1 MTRGGRS
8 RRRRAAAWIFAVV
21 LATLTTLTDAGV
33 NMLVPADWG
42 VWPSSQLNQNN
53 LTVDVYGLAFFST
66 NVSACRVGD
75 FVVPLTYVS
84 SEQVKCTI
92 SPSLRL
98 NKGFAYIEVSMNGL
112 DFTSDRNTFTLHEPV
127 KLEQVFP
134 YGWDKAGGG
143 ILRVSGSN
151 FAKGSSQCTFG
162 AGGTGTVPAVSTL
175 SPSEVVSSA
184 FMKCETPIFSS
195 KGMTDVS
202 IRSWGTSGSLSGS
215 RAFQVWSEPCSI
227 EVSNS
232 WDVNSTLAERGGL
245 SVLLQGKGNEELVE
259 PLNMFGYSCHFG
271 TVTVSAVMDTLMI
284 NGTVTCI
291 SPASPRPSTYVDL
304 WTGPNIDT
312 FQPCTSFPQFFFPAD
327 SEEYYD
333 EVIGDETTIIYTGTN
348 ISAVPTYVDIA
359 GGSVISL
366 TGTSLSNSSICR
378 VGTDVTAPVRFVSS
392 ALIQCEISAHSEGEA
407 NIYASPTSSVEVTSI
422 YFVAL
427 AEVSSLQPAT
437 GILEGGT
444 SVRVRGSNFKDT
456 DDLKCQFGT
465 ISVLASYFSTTQVDC
480 VSPAHSIGTVLVGV
494 GRRDGTSLSFIH
506 SSSHSFIYDSGDIL
520 GAVMPSVVRNV
531 GDTTLSLVWSLV
543 YTVGTGCRVSGVLLD
558 PCTVSGSTTAGFV
571 EVYSY
576 SFASDESVTEPAEF
590 AYYTSPVVSGS
601 IPVVVQTLI
610 PTVVHVLGTDF
621 IDEANVYCAFG
632 ENAVDATFVSSAL
645 VKCTSHLPATGNI
658 DAKVG
663 FGSAS
668 DDGVWSRTVVSLS
681 SVSILT
687 MSSISPSRGV
697 FGGGTSISV
706 TGTGFDGVGVV
717 YCRIGTV
724 SYVKAKT
731 IHDKQ
736 VQCTSPSSPSYFDG
750 TVDIQVAI
758 LGNVYTETSKSFI
771 YSTGVEVVTIVPPLS
786 PLFGNNDV
794 SIFGLAGDVGGSYDC
809 VVSGSSAT
817 GTVNRFGEVECVA
830 PAGAEGFAPVGIGSI
845 IDDVIDQQTLAYV
858 RLPVIRSIYRFNG
871 PTSGGT
877 LIHIAGEHLRES
889 SYLSLDSG
897 GGVGHFYSSA
907 LIVSELSP
915 STANVYIA
923 RVKANGNLT
932 SNALTFT
939 SRAAIGLTSISP
951 SGIATSGGSVVSVTG
966 SNIPNDNSLSCSFG
980 TIMISALWSS
990 STTATCVSPVHLL
1003 GTTTPFR
1010 MHADGLASGSTTV
1023 AYVSTSTISKLL
1035 PPSLSSTE
1043 LPGAVAVYGSWLASA
1058 SCDGK
1063 VLPLSTSWAAEY
1075 SCTID
1080 PVSVGFTT
1088 VSTITRGQ
1096 TLSVSYLIKK
1106 TPLLLNVNPSGAT
1119 TLPDEIITLST
1130 QHFIGDD
1137 DQFHCLFDA
1146 EKSVVPHIISSGL
1159 VRCESIAT
1167 TKVSTQLTIEGG
1179 DGAYPL
1185 SRQGVPSA
1193 STVSPQ
1199 TSGGIGGTLITIT
1212 GTNIPIID
1220 NSAVCSFGSIGP
1232 ISSQYVTSTKV
1243 TCVSPAGVTST
1254 NATICVSVFSVLSPS
1269 KSCDFTHNTTYS
1281 DVLGAVMPSVVRNV
1295 GDTTLSLVWS
1305 LVYTV
1310 GTGCRVSGVL
1320 LDPCT
1325 VSGSTTAGFVEVY
1338 SYSFASDES
1347 VTEPA
1352 EFAYYTSPV
1361 VSGSIPVVVQTLIP
1375 TVVHVLGTDFIDE
1388 ANVYCAFGENAVDA
1402 TFVSS
1407 ALVKCTSHLPA
1418 TGNID
1423 AKVGF
1428 GSASDDGVWSRTV
1441 VSLSS
1446 VSILT
1451 MSSISPSRGVFGG
1464 GTSISVTGTGFDGVG
1479 VVYCRIGT
1487 VSYVKAKTIHDKQV
1501 QCTSPSSPSY
1511 FDGTVDIQVAILGN
1525 VYTETS
1531 KSFIY
1536 STGVEVVTIVPPLSP
1551 LFGNND
1557 VSIFGLAG
1565 DVGGSYDCVV
1575 SGSSATGTVNRFGE
1589 VECVAPAGAEGF
1601 APVGIGS
1608 IIDDVIDQQTLAYV
1622 RLPVIRSIYRFN
1634 GPTSGGTLIHIAGE
1648 HLRESSYL
1656 SLDSGGGVG
1665 HFYSSA
1671 LIVSELSPS
1680 TANVYIARV
1689 KANGN
1694 LTSNALTFT
1703 SRAAIGLTSISP
1715 SGIATSGGS
1724 VVSVTG
1730 SNIPNDNSLSCSFG
1744 TIMISALWSSS
1755 TTATCVS
1762 PVHLLGTTTPFRM
1775 HADGLASGSTTV
1787 AYVSTSTISKLLP
1800 PSLSSTELPGAVAVY
1815 GSWLASASCD
1825 GKVLPLSTSWAA
1837 EYSCT
1842 IDPVSVGFTTVST
1855 ITRGQTLSVSYL
1867 IKKTPLLLNVNPSGA
1882 TTLPDEIITLSTQHF
1897 IGDDDQF
1904 HCLFDAEKSVVPH
1917 IISSGLVRC
1926 ESIATTKVST
1936 QLTIEGGDGAYP
1948 LSRQGVPSASTVS
1961 PQTSGGI
1968 GGTLITIT
1976 GTNIPIIDNSA
1987 VCSFGSIGPISSQ
2000 YVTSTKVTC
2009 VSPAGVTSTN
2019 ATICVSVFSVLS
2031 PSKSCTSTLI
2041 SYVGSTEPPIVLGSG
2056 IASKRGGY
2064 LSLWRDALS
2073 YSLVPTLSTIQV
2085 GRENATLSPTISG
2098 VYIVSQQPGG
2108 FKPVSATADVG
2119 GISFS
2124 QVMVQP
2130 VATIIGAS
2138 PKFTHVGGGGQVWI
2152 SGKHLKTDVL
2162 RVSLDEA
2169 DIAHTVVSS
2178 GLLVVEVPQHDVG
2191 GATIKA
2197 GLGNQK
2203 DSSGVGI
2210 GPFTSTG
2217 IDYVAEISMDRVNPQ
2232 TGPEAGTTS
2241 VSFTGTGFT
2250 DTSMLGCRFGTVGP
2264 ITATYVHAQQLRCT
2278 TPNHAPTDVPVTISI
2293 NGRDY
2298 AFASLVYSYT
2308 AALSHI
2314 SAVIPAQGPINVVTE
2329 YTIYGGG
2336 LSTLAGDYCSS
2347 LNVTSRK
2354 VSSTSGS
2361 ITCSWPSTSTAGFV
2375 QVGVYAIESTYARYD
2390 SSQTQF
2396 EYFVRSTLTSVEPLT
2411 GPTDGGTVLFLSG
2424 TNFRS
2429 DDASEVTF
2437 DGTAV
2442 TARVVSS
2449 ALTVVESPTFSIK
2462 GAKTIYAS
2470 PHNHAPSTSFTALDQ
2485 LLLSTV
2491 SPAFSPVQGGAS
2503 LEVSGDKF
2511 SAPSTL
2517 WCRAGTIGPFYAR
2530 AYDSR
2535 LLRCISPAHKKEN
2548 VHLQV
2553 SMNKRDWRY
2562 ELTLSLANPAL
2573 PPGTSYNSILNID
2586 YAYPAKIRDVLPR
2599 GGHLSD
2605 QTAVVEAFYDAP
2617 YPPQNVATRGCLTGA
2632 TSLTSE
2638 ASDTSGVY
2646 SMLCTLQRDSF
2657 LEGMYPL
2664 IASGPD
2670 AANTSFSATF
2680 HYVPAPTVD
2689 AWEPEVIHTGGG
2701 TLVSVILSDAVSDG
2715 LVCMFSPWNQNSFS
2729 GSTAVDAHFLSSSL
2743 IMCESPYAAPL
2754 TEIGLTAGLSGS
2766 TSEDGQAELSS
2777 INRPGISTIEPT
2789 SLFLAGGT
2797 TIKILGTDLGQQVY
2811 DLHASFGS
2819 ISPLALRWV
2828 TGAEVEA
2835 ISPATYEG
2843 EKTVFLS
2850 HSLSARSLPYTTAL
2864 EFFSPFQPSPLIP
2877 SVVPA
2882 KDNAFVRLH
2891 ARIGSLHS
2899 SVPTCISSSPT
2910 FTLCKEAVNIGG
2922 ILTRTTVPRFE
2933 ILTIPGTNLT
2943 ANVPQI
2949 AYIDTASSL
2958 SVQPSIAVTGG
2969 GTVGLVTGK
2978 NFVEGVTAV
2987 RLGNVVL
2994 PIPQGSNSF
3003 MSSAVMRFEAPE
3015 GTDAKSARLYTSTAY
3030 TDSESWG
3037 TPGGEMTFYGLPMLT
3052 NTTGV
3057 PLEVLEGGGTVV
3069 LFTGAGFQTNTDLFC
3084 KFGEIHI
3091 RATYERSTAV
3101 SCTAP
3106 ALEPRSYPLRVSNN
3120 MLDYSRYA
3128 NVAGDST
3135 DVDLVTES
3143 KPDFVDSIEYVAED
3157 FGPTSGG
3164 TITDVKFNSSPPS
3177 ALACKFFSRLGNGIV
3192 DGSTL
3197 AACVTPASDANFVPV
3212 QLALSAIAGTEY
3224 KPIGVQFEF
3233 KAAPE
3238 IDMLFPES
3246 ATSGGGTMINV
3257 HGNNLVQSVQVTSQ
3271 GSTLMPG
3278 TTVTGLSCRFGG
3290 LYTVAALS
3298 ISSTIMRCETPPF
3311 GVQLEEVLLGLD
3323 LSLNAREWTES
3334 QIDFEPIKKIDVNS
3348 LSPSAGSRGGGSQ
3361 IIISSGYYS
3370 TDTSVWCKFGT
3381 TGPIHAVFNGDG
3393 SVGCISPAKGQG
3405 DVPIAISH
3413 GNVIDFDFNESK
3425 IFRM

>member
-271 TVTVSAVMDTLMI
+271 TVTVSAVMDTLLI

-494 GRRDGTSLSFIH
+494 GRRDGTSLSFVH

-543 YTVGTGCRVSGVLLD
+543 YTVGTGCRVGGVLLD

-697 FGGGTSISV
+697 LGGGTSISV

-758 LGNVYTETSKSFI
+758 LGNVYTETSKSFT

-1043 LPGAVAVYGSWLASA
+1043 LPGAVA
-1058 SCDGK
+1058 
-1063 VLPLSTSWAAEY
+1063 
-1075 SCTID
+1075 I
-1080 PVSVGFTT
+1080 
-1088 VSTITRGQ
+1088 
-1096 TLSVSYLIKK
+1096 
-1106 TPLLLNVNPSGAT
+1106 
-1119 TLPDEIITLST
+1119 
-1130 QHFIGDD
+1130 
-1137 DQFHCLFDA
+1137 
-1146 EKSVVPHIISSGL
+1146 
-1159 VRCESIAT
+1159 
-1167 TKVSTQLTIEGG
+1167 
-1179 DGAYPL
+1179 
-1185 SRQGVPSA
+1185 
-1193 STVSPQ
+1193 
-1199 TSGGIGGTLITIT
+1199 
-1212 GTNIPIID
+1212 
-1220 NSAVCSFGSIGP
+1220 
-1232 ISSQYVTSTKV
+1232 
-1243 TCVSPAGVTST
+1243 
-1254 NATICVSVFSVLSPS
+1254 
-1269 KSCDFTHNTTYS
+1269 
-1281 DVLGAVMPSVVRNV
+1281 
-1295 GDTTLSLVWS
+1295 
-1305 LVYTV
+1305 
-1310 GTGCRVSGVL
+1310 
-1320 LDPCT
+1320 
-1325 VSGSTTAGFVEVY
+1325 
-1338 SYSFASDES
+1338 
-1347 VTEPA
+1347 
-1352 EFAYYTSPV
+1352 
-1361 VSGSIPVVVQTLIP
+1361 
-1375 TVVHVLGTDFIDE
+1375 
-1388 ANVYCAFGENAVDA
+1388 
-1402 TFVSS
+1402 
-1407 ALVKCTSHLPA
+1407 
-1418 TGNID
+1418 
-1423 AKVGF
+1423 
-1428 GSASDDGVWSRTV
+1428 
-1441 VSLSS
+1441 
-1446 VSILT
+1446 
-1451 MSSISPSRGVFGG
+1451 
-1464 GTSISVTGTGFDGVG
+1464 
-1479 VVYCRIGT
+1479 
-1487 VSYVKAKTIHDKQV
+1487 
-1501 QCTSPSSPSY
+1501 
-1511 FDGTVDIQVAILGN
+1511 
-1525 VYTETS
+1525 
-1531 KSFIY
+1531 
-1536 STGVEVVTIVPPLSP
+1536 
-1551 LFGNND
+1551 
-1557 VSIFGLAG
+1557 
-1565 DVGGSYDCVV
+1565 
-1575 SGSSATGTVNRFGE
+1575 
-1589 VECVAPAGAEGF
+1589 
-1601 APVGIGS
+1601 
-1608 IIDDVIDQQTLAYV
+1608 
-1622 RLPVIRSIYRFN
+1622 
-1634 GPTSGGTLIHIAGE
+1634 
-1648 HLRESSYL
+1648 
-1656 SLDSGGGVG
+1656 
-1665 HFYSSA
+1665 
-1671 LIVSELSPS
+1671 
-1680 TANVYIARV
+1680 
-1689 KANGN
+1689 
-1694 LTSNALTFT
+1694 
-1703 SRAAIGLTSISP
+1703 
-1715 SGIATSGGS
+1715 
-1724 VVSVTG
+1724 
-1730 SNIPNDNSLSCSFG
+1730 
-1744 TIMISALWSSS
+1744 
-1755 TTATCVS
+1755 
-1762 PVHLLGTTTPFRM
+1762 
-1775 HADGLASGSTTV
+1775 
-1787 AYVSTSTISKLLP
+1787 
-1800 PSLSSTELPGAVAVY
+1800 Y

-2130 VATIIGAS
+2130 VTTIIGAS

-2169 DIAHTVVSS
+2169 DIVHTVVSS

-2232 TGPEAGTTS
+2232 TGPAAGTTS

-2308 AALSHI
+2308 ATLSHI

-2605 QTAVVEAFYDAP
+2605 QKAVVEAFYDAP
-2617 YPPQNVATRGCLTGA
+2617 YPPQNVATRGCLTGT

-2680 HYVPAPTVD
+2680 HYMPAPTVD

-2715 LVCMFSPWNQNSFS
+2715 LVCVFSPWNQNSFS

-2969 GTVGLVTGK
+2969 GTVGLVMGK

-3057 PLEVLEGGGTVV
+3057 PLEVLEDGGTVV

-3101 SCTAP
+3101 SCAAP

-3143 KPDFVDSIEYVAED
+3143 KPDFVDGIEYVAED

-3164 TITDVKFNSSPPS
+3164 TITDVKFKSPPS
-3177 ALACKFFSRLGNGIV
+3177 TLACKFFSRLGNGIV
-3192 DGSTL
+3192 DGSTS
-3197 AACVTPASDANFVPV
+3197 ACVTPASDANFVPV

-3413 GNVIDFDFNESK
+3413 GNVIDFDFNKSK

>member
-1 MTRGGRS
+1 MTMTTRGGWS

-21 LATLTTLTDAGV
+21 LATLTTLTDAGA
-33 NMLVPADWG
+33 NMLVPADWS

-53 LTVDVYGLAFFST
+53 LTVDVHGSAFFST

-84 SEQVKCTI
+84 SKLVKCTI

-151 FAKGSSQCTFG
+151 FAKDSSQCTFG

-184 FMKCETPIFSS
+184 FMKCETPVFLS
-195 KGMTDVS
+195 KGMTDLS
-202 IRSWGTSGSLSGS
+202 IRSWGTAGSLSGS
-215 RAFQVWSEPCSI
+215 RAFEVWSEPCSI

-245 SVLLQGKGNEELVE
+245 SVVLQGRGNDELVE
-259 PLNMFGYSCHFG
+259 PLNMYGYSCHFG
-271 TVTVSAVMDTLMI
+271 AITVSAVMDTLMI

-291 SPASPRPSTYVDL
+291 SPASSHPSTYVDL

-312 FQPCTSFPQFFFPAD
+312 FQPCTTFPQFFFPAD

-378 VGTDVTAPVRFVSS
+378 VGTDSTAPVRFVSS
-392 ALIQCEISAHSEGEA
+392 ALIQCEISAHTEGEA
-407 NIYASPTSSVEVTSI
+407 NIYASPTSNVEVTSI

-427 AEVSSLQPAT
+427 AEVSSLQPVA

-444 SVRVRGSNFKDT
+444 SVRVRGWNFKDT

-494 GRRDGTSLSFIH
+494 GRQDGTSVSFNN
-506 SSSHSFIYDSGDIL
+506 SFIYDSGDIL
-520 GAVMPSVVRNV
+520 GAVMPSVVRSV

-543 YTVGTGCRVSGVLLD
+543 YTVGTGCRVGGVVLD

-576 SFASDESVTEPAEF
+576 TFASDESVSEPAEF

-601 IPVVVQTLI
+601 IPVVIQTLI

-621 IDEANVYCAFG
+621 IDEAKVYCAFG
-632 ENAVDATFVSSAL
+632 ENAVDATFVSSSL
-645 VKCTSHLPATGNI
+645 VKCTSHLLATGNT

-681 SVSILT
+681 SVNILT

-697 FGGGTSISV
+697 LGGGTSISV
-706 TGTGFDGVGVV
+706 TGTGFDGVGIV

-724 SYVKAKT
+724 SYVKART

-736 VQCTSPSSPSYFDG
+736 VQCTSPSYFDE
-750 TVDIQVAI
+750 TVDIQVTI
-758 LGNVYTETSKSFI
+758 LGNVYTETSKPFI
-771 YSTGVEVVTIVPPLS
+771 YSTGVEVVTIIPPVS

-794 SIFGLAGDVGGSYDC
+794 SIFGLAGDVSGSYDC
-809 VVSGSSAT
+809 VMSGSSAT
-817 GTVNRFGEVECVA
+817 GTVNRFGEIECVA
-830 PAGAEGFAPVGIGSI
+830 PPGAEGFAAVGIGSI

-915 STANVYIA
+915 STASVYIA

-939 SRAAIGLTSISP
+939 SRAAIELASSSPISP
-951 SGIATSGGSVVSVTG
+951 SGIAISGGSVVSVTG
-966 SNIPNDNSLSCSFG
+966 SNIPNDNGLSCSFG
-980 TIMISALWSS
+980 TVMISALWSS
-990 STTATCVSPVHLL
+990 STTATCVSPVRLL
-1003 GTTTPFR
+1003 GTSTPFR
-1010 MHADGLASGSTTV
+1010 MHADGLASGSTIVT
-1023 AYVSTSTISKLL
+1023 YVSTSTISKIL
-1035 PPSLSSTE
+1035 PPSLSLTE

-1058 SCDGK
+1058 SCDGE
-1063 VLPLSTSWAAEY
+1063 VLGLNTSWAAEY

-1106 TPLLLNVNPSGAT
+1106 TPLLLNVNPSGAS
-1119 TLPDEIITLST
+1119 TLPDEILTLST

-1137 DQFHCLFDA
+1137 GEQFHCLFDA
-1146 EKSVVPHIISSGL
+1146 EQAVVPHIISSGV
-1159 VRCESIAT
+1159 VRCESIST
-1167 TKVSTQLTIEGG
+1167 TKVSTQLSIEGG

-1199 TSGGIGGTLITIT
+1199 TSGEIGGTLITIT
-1212 GTNIPIID
+1212 GTNVPIID

-1232 ISSQYVTSTKV
+1232 ISSQYVTSTQV
-1243 TCVSPAGVTST
+1243 TCVSPAGVAGT
-1254 NATICVSVFSVLSPS
+1254 NTTICVSVS
-1269 KSCDFTHNTTYS
+1269 
-1281 DVLGAVMPSVVRNV
+1281 
-1295 GDTTLSLVWS
+1295 
-1305 LVYTV
+1305 
-1310 GTGCRVSGVL
+1310 
-1320 LDPCT
+1320 
-1325 VSGSTTAGFVEVY
+1325 
-1338 SYSFASDES
+1338 
-1347 VTEPA
+1347 
-1352 EFAYYTSPV
+1352 
-1361 VSGSIPVVVQTLIP
+1361 
-1375 TVVHVLGTDFIDE
+1375 
-1388 ANVYCAFGENAVDA
+1388 
-1402 TFVSS
+1402 
-1407 ALVKCTSHLPA
+1407 
-1418 TGNID
+1418 
-1423 AKVGF
+1423 
-1428 GSASDDGVWSRTV
+1428 
-1441 VSLSS
+1441 
-1446 VSILT
+1446 
-1451 MSSISPSRGVFGG
+1451 
-1464 GTSISVTGTGFDGVG
+1464 
-1479 VVYCRIGT
+1479 
-1487 VSYVKAKTIHDKQV
+1487 
-1501 QCTSPSSPSY
+1501 
-1511 FDGTVDIQVAILGN
+1511 
-1525 VYTETS
+1525 
-1531 KSFIY
+1531 
-1536 STGVEVVTIVPPLSP
+1536 
-1551 LFGNND
+1551 
-1557 VSIFGLAG
+1557 
-1565 DVGGSYDCVV
+1565 
-1575 SGSSATGTVNRFGE
+1575 
-1589 VECVAPAGAEGF
+1589 
-1601 APVGIGS
+1601 
-1608 IIDDVIDQQTLAYV
+1608 
-1622 RLPVIRSIYRFN
+1622 
-1634 GPTSGGTLIHIAGE
+1634 
-1648 HLRESSYL
+1648 
-1656 SLDSGGGVG
+1656 
-1665 HFYSSA
+1665 
-1671 LIVSELSPS
+1671 
-1680 TANVYIARV
+1680 
-1689 KANGN
+1689 
-1694 LTSNALTFT
+1694 
-1703 SRAAIGLTSISP
+1703 
-1715 SGIATSGGS
+1715 
-1724 VVSVTG
+1724 
-1730 SNIPNDNSLSCSFG
+1730 
-1744 TIMISALWSSS
+1744 
-1755 TTATCVS
+1755 
-1762 PVHLLGTTTPFRM
+1762 
-1775 HADGLASGSTTV
+1775 
-1787 AYVSTSTISKLLP
+1787 
-1800 PSLSSTELPGAVAVY
+1800 
-1815 GSWLASASCD
+1815 
-1825 GKVLPLSTSWAA
+1825 
-1837 EYSCT
+1837 
-1842 IDPVSVGFTTVST
+1842 
-1855 ITRGQTLSVSYL
+1855 
-1867 IKKTPLLLNVNPSGA
+1867 
-1882 TTLPDEIITLSTQHF
+1882 
-1897 IGDDDQF
+1897 
-1904 HCLFDAEKSVVPH
+1904 
-1917 IISSGLVRC
+1917 
-1926 ESIATTKVST
+1926 
-1936 QLTIEGGDGAYP
+1936 
-1948 LSRQGVPSASTVS
+1948 
-1961 PQTSGGI
+1961 
-1968 GGTLITIT
+1968 
-1976 GTNIPIIDNSA
+1976 
-1987 VCSFGSIGPISSQ
+1987 
-2000 YVTSTKVTC
+2000 
-2009 VSPAGVTSTN
+2009 
-2019 ATICVSVFSVLS
+2019 SVLS
-2031 PSKSCTSTLI
+2031 PSKSCTSSLI
-2041 SYVGSTEPPIVLGSG
+2041 SYVASAEPPVVLDSG

-2064 LSLWRDALS
+2064 LSLWRDPLS
-2073 YSLVPTLSTIQV
+2073 YSLVPTLSIIQV
-2085 GRENATLSPTISG
+2085 GRENATLSPTING
-2098 VYIVSQQPGG
+2098 IYIVPQQPGG
-2108 FKPVSATADVG
+2108 FKPVSADVG
-2119 GISFS
+2119 GVSFS

-2130 VATIIGAS
+2130 VTTIIGAS
-2138 PKFTHVGGGGQVWI
+2138 PKFTHVGGGGQIWI
-2152 SGKHLKTDVL
+2152 SGKDLKTDVL
-2162 RVSLDEA
+2162 RVSLDES
-2169 DIAHTVVSS
+2169 DIPYVVVSS
-2178 GLLVVEVPQHDVG
+2178 ALLVLEVPQHEVG

-2217 IDYVAEISMDRVNPQ
+2217 VDYVTEISMDRVNPQ

-2278 TPNHAPTDVPVTISI
+2278 TPNHAPSDVPVTISI

-2298 AFASLVYSYT
+2298 AFASLVYAYT
-2308 AALSHI
+2308 ATLTHI
-2314 SAVIPAQGPINVVTE
+2314 TAVIPAQGPINVATE

-2347 LNVTSRK
+2347 LNVTARK

-2375 QVGVYAIESTYARYD
+2375 QVGVYAIASTYARYD

-2396 EYFVRSTLTSVEPLT
+2396 EYFARLTLSNVDPLT

-2429 DDASEVTF
+2429 EDASEVTF
-2437 DGTAV
+2437 DGMAV

-2449 ALTVVESPTFSIK
+2449 ALTVVESPTFSIN
-2462 GAKTIYAS
+2462 GVKTIYAS
-2470 PHNHAPSTSFTALDQ
+2470 PHRHASSTSFTALDQ

-2491 SPAFSPVQGGAS
+2491 SPAFSPVQGGTS

-2530 AYDSR
+2530 AYDAR

-2586 YAYPAKIRDVLPR
+2586 YVYPAKISDVLPQ
-2599 GGHLSD
+2599 GAHVSD

-2617 YPPQNVATRGCLTGA
+2617 YPPQNVATRGCLTGT
-2632 TSLTSE
+2632 TSLTSV

-2680 HYVPAPTVD
+2680 HYTPAPTVD

-2701 TLVSVILSDAVSDG
+2701 TLVSVILIDAVSDG

-2729 GSTAVDAHFLSSSL
+2729 GSTVVDAHFLSSSL
-2743 IMCESPYAAPL
+2743 IICESPYATAL
-2754 TEIGLTAGLSGS
+2754 TEVALTAGLSGS

-2777 INRPGISTIEPT
+2777 INRPGISTVEPT

-2811 DLHASFGS
+2811 DLHGSFGS

-2843 EKTVFLS
+2843 GKTVFLS

-2910 FTLCKEAVNIGG
+2910 FTLCKEAANIGG

-2933 ILTIPGTNLT
+2933 ILSIPGTNLT

-2949 AYIDTASSL
+2949 AYIDTAVSL
-2958 SVQPSIAVTGG
+2958 SLQPAIAVSGG
-2969 GTVGLVTGK
+2969 GTVGLVTGE
-2978 NFVEGVTAV
+2978 NFMEGMTVV
-2987 RLGNVVL
+2987 RLGDVVL
-2994 PIPQGSNSF
+2994 PIPHGSNSF
-3003 MSSAVMRFEAPE
+3003 LSSAVMRFEAPE
-3015 GTDAKSARLYTSTAY
+3015 GTDTTSERLYTSTAY

-3037 TPGGEMTFYGLPMLT
+3037 SPGGEMTFYALPTLT
-3052 NTTGV
+3052 NSTGV
-3057 PLEVLEGGGTVV
+3057 PLEVLEGGGTIV
-3069 LFTGAGFQTNTDLFC
+3069 LFTGAGFQTNNYLFC

-3101 SCTAP
+3101 SCAAP
-3106 ALEPRSYPLRVSNN
+3106 ALQPRSYPLRVSNN

-3128 NVAGDST
+3128 NAVSGPT

-3143 KPDFVDSIEYVAED
+3143 KPDFVEFVEYVAED

-3164 TITDVKFNSSPPS
+3164 TLIDVKFKSNPPS
-3177 ALACKFFSRLGNGIV
+3177 ALACKFFSRVGGGIV
-3192 DGSTL
+3192 DGSIL
-3197 AACVTPASDANFVPV
+3197 ASCMTPGSDANFVPV
-3212 QLALSAIAGTEY
+3212 QLALSLIAGTEY
-3224 KPIGVQFEF
+3224 KPIAVQFEF

-3246 ATSGGGTMINV
+3246 ATSGGGTLINV

-3278 TTVTGLSCRFGG
+3278 TTITGLSCRFGG
-3290 LYTVAALS
+3290 AYTVAALS

-3323 LSLNAREWTES
+3323 LSLNARQWTES
-3334 QIDFEPIKKIDVNS
+3334 QIDFEPIKKIDVKS

-3361 IIISSGYYS
+3361 LTIMSGYYS
-3370 TDTSVWCKFGT
+3370 TDTYVWCKFGT
-3381 TGPIHAVFNGDG
+3381 TGPIHAIFNGDG
-3393 SVGCISPAKGQG
+3393 SVGCISPARGQG

-3413 GNVIDFDFNESK
+3413 GNFVDFDFNESK

>member
-1 MTRGGRS
+1 MTMTTRGGWS

-21 LATLTTLTDAGV
+21 LATLTTLTDAGA
-33 NMLVPADWG
+33 NMLVPADWS

-53 LTVDVYGLAFFST
+53 LTVDVHGSAFFST

-84 SEQVKCTI
+84 SELVKCTI

-151 FAKGSSQCTFG
+151 FAKDSSQCTFG

-184 FMKCETPIFSS
+184 FMKCETPVFLS
-195 KGMTDVS
+195 KGMTDLS
-202 IRSWGTSGSLSGS
+202 IRSWGTAGSLSGS
-215 RAFQVWSEPCSI
+215 RAFEVWSEPCSI

-245 SVLLQGKGNEELVE
+245 SVVLQGRGNDELVE
-259 PLNMFGYSCHFG
+259 PLNMYGYSCHFG
-271 TVTVSAVMDTLMI
+271 AITVSAVMDTLMI

-291 SPASPRPSTYVDL
+291 SPASSHPSTYVDL

-312 FQPCTSFPQFFFPAD
+312 FQPCTTFPQFFFPAD

-378 VGTDVTAPVRFVSS
+378 VGTDSTAPVRFVSS
-392 ALIQCEISAHSEGEA
+392 ALIQCEISAHTEGEA
-407 NIYASPTSSVEVTSI
+407 NIYASPTSNVEVTSI

-427 AEVSSLQPAT
+427 AEVSSLQPVA

-494 GRRDGTSLSFIH
+494 GRQDGTSLSFN
-506 SSSHSFIYDSGDIL
+506 HSFIYDSGDIL
-520 GAVMPSVVRNV
+520 GAVMPSVVRSV

-543 YTVGTGCRVSGVLLD
+543 YTVGTGCRVGGVVLD

-576 SFASDESVTEPAEF
+576 TFASDESVSEPAEF

-601 IPVVVQTLI
+601 IPVVIQTLI

-621 IDEANVYCAFG
+621 IDEAKVYCAFG
-632 ENAVDATFVSSAL
+632 ENAVDATFVSSSL
-645 VKCTSHLPATGNI
+645 VKCTSHLPATGNT

-681 SVSILT
+681 SVNILT

-697 FGGGTSISV
+697 LGGGTSISV
-706 TGTGFDGVGVV
+706 TGTGFDGVGIV

-724 SYVKAKT
+724 SYVKART

-736 VQCTSPSSPSYFDG
+736 VQCTSPSYFDE
-750 TVDIQVAI
+750 TVDIQVTI
-758 LGNVYTETSKSFI
+758 LGNVYTETSKPFI
-771 YSTGVEVVTIVPPLS
+771 YSTGVEVVTIIPPVS

-794 SIFGLAGDVGGSYDC
+794 SIFGLAGDVSGSYDC
-809 VVSGSSAT
+809 VMSGSSAT
-817 GTVNRFGEVECVA
+817 GTVNRFGEIECVA
-830 PAGAEGFAPVGIGSI
+830 PPGAEGFAAVGIGSI

-915 STANVYIA
+915 STASVYIA

-939 SRAAIGLTSISP
+939 SRAAIELASSSPISP
-951 SGIATSGGSVVSVTG
+951 SGIAISGGSVVSVTG
-966 SNIPNDNSLSCSFG
+966 SNIPNDNGLSCSFG
-980 TIMISALWSS
+980 TVMISALWSS
-990 STTATCVSPVHLL
+990 STTATCVSPVRLL
-1003 GTTTPFR
+1003 GTSTPFR
-1010 MHADGLASGSTTV
+1010 MHADGLASGSTIVT
-1023 AYVSTSTISKLL
+1023 YVSTSTISKIL
-1035 PPSLSSTE
+1035 PPSLSLTE

-1058 SCDGK
+1058 SCDGE
-1063 VLPLSTSWAAEY
+1063 VLGLNTSWAAEY

-1106 TPLLLNVNPSGAT
+1106 TPLLLNVNPSGAS
-1119 TLPDEIITLST
+1119 TLPDEILTLST

-1137 DQFHCLFDA
+1137 GEQFHCLFDA
-1146 EKSVVPHIISSGL
+1146 EQAVVPHIISSGV
-1159 VRCESIAT
+1159 VRCESIST
-1167 TKVSTQLTIEGG
+1167 TKVSTQLSIEGG

-1199 TSGGIGGTLITIT
+1199 TSGEIGGTLITIT
-1212 GTNIPIID
+1212 GTNVPIID

-1243 TCVSPAGVTST
+1243 TCVSPAGV
-1254 NATICVSVFSVLSPS
+1254 A
-1269 KSCDFTHNTTYS
+1269 
-1281 DVLGAVMPSVVRNV
+1281 
-1295 GDTTLSLVWS
+1295 
-1305 LVYTV
+1305 
-1310 GTGCRVSGVL
+1310 
-1320 LDPCT
+1320 
-1325 VSGSTTAGFVEVY
+1325 
-1338 SYSFASDES
+1338 
-1347 VTEPA
+1347 
-1352 EFAYYTSPV
+1352 
-1361 VSGSIPVVVQTLIP
+1361 
-1375 TVVHVLGTDFIDE
+1375 
-1388 ANVYCAFGENAVDA
+1388 
-1402 TFVSS
+1402 
-1407 ALVKCTSHLPA
+1407 
-1418 TGNID
+1418 
-1423 AKVGF
+1423 
-1428 GSASDDGVWSRTV
+1428 
-1441 VSLSS
+1441 
-1446 VSILT
+1446 
-1451 MSSISPSRGVFGG
+1451 
-1464 GTSISVTGTGFDGVG
+1464 
-1479 VVYCRIGT
+1479 
-1487 VSYVKAKTIHDKQV
+1487 
-1501 QCTSPSSPSY
+1501 
-1511 FDGTVDIQVAILGN
+1511 
-1525 VYTETS
+1525 
-1531 KSFIY
+1531 
-1536 STGVEVVTIVPPLSP
+1536 
-1551 LFGNND
+1551 
-1557 VSIFGLAG
+1557 
-1565 DVGGSYDCVV
+1565 
-1575 SGSSATGTVNRFGE
+1575 
-1589 VECVAPAGAEGF
+1589 
-1601 APVGIGS
+1601 
-1608 IIDDVIDQQTLAYV
+1608 
-1622 RLPVIRSIYRFN
+1622 
-1634 GPTSGGTLIHIAGE
+1634 
-1648 HLRESSYL
+1648 
-1656 SLDSGGGVG
+1656 
-1665 HFYSSA
+1665 
-1671 LIVSELSPS
+1671 
-1680 TANVYIARV
+1680 
-1689 KANGN
+1689 
-1694 LTSNALTFT
+1694 
-1703 SRAAIGLTSISP
+1703 
-1715 SGIATSGGS
+1715 
-1724 VVSVTG
+1724 
-1730 SNIPNDNSLSCSFG
+1730 
-1744 TIMISALWSSS
+1744 
-1755 TTATCVS
+1755 
-1762 PVHLLGTTTPFRM
+1762 
-1775 HADGLASGSTTV
+1775 
-1787 AYVSTSTISKLLP
+1787 
-1800 PSLSSTELPGAVAVY
+1800 
-1815 GSWLASASCD
+1815 
-1825 GKVLPLSTSWAA
+1825 
-1837 EYSCT
+1837 
-1842 IDPVSVGFTTVST
+1842 
-1855 ITRGQTLSVSYL
+1855 
-1867 IKKTPLLLNVNPSGA
+1867 
-1882 TTLPDEIITLSTQHF
+1882 
-1897 IGDDDQF
+1897 
-1904 HCLFDAEKSVVPH
+1904 
-1917 IISSGLVRC
+1917 
-1926 ESIATTKVST
+1926 
-1936 QLTIEGGDGAYP
+1936 
-1948 LSRQGVPSASTVS
+1948 
-1961 PQTSGGI
+1961 
-1968 GGTLITIT
+1968 
-1976 GTNIPIIDNSA
+1976 GTN
-1987 VCSFGSIGPISSQ
+1987 
-2000 YVTSTKVTC
+2000 T
-2009 VSPAGVTSTN
+2009 
-2019 ATICVSVFSVLS
+2019 TICVSVFSVLS
-2031 PSKSCTSTLI
+2031 PSKSCTSSLI
-2041 SYVGSTEPPIVLGSG
+2041 SYVASAEPPVVLDSG

-2064 LSLWRDALS
+2064 LSLWRDPLS
-2073 YSLVPTLSTIQV
+2073 YSLVPTLSIIQV
-2085 GRENATLSPTISG
+2085 GRENATLSPTING
-2098 VYIVSQQPGG
+2098 IYIVPQQPGG
-2108 FKPVSATADVG
+2108 FKPVSADVG
-2119 GISFS
+2119 GVSFS

-2130 VATIIGAS
+2130 VTTIIGAS
-2138 PKFTHVGGGGQVWI
+2138 PKFTHVGGGGQIWI
-2152 SGKHLKTDVL
+2152 SGKDLKTDVL
-2162 RVSLDEA
+2162 RVSLDES
-2169 DIAHTVVSS
+2169 DIPYVVVSS
-2178 GLLVVEVPQHDVG
+2178 ALLVLEVPQHEVG

-2217 IDYVAEISMDRVNPQ
+2217 VDYVTEISMDRVNPQ

-2250 DTSMLGCRFGTVGP
+2250 DTSMLECRFGTVGP
-2264 ITATYVHAQQLRCT
+2264 ITATYVHAQQLRCA
-2278 TPNHAPTDVPVTISI
+2278 TPNHAPSDVPVTISI

-2298 AFASLVYSYT
+2298 AFASLVYAYT
-2308 AALSHI
+2308 ATLTHI
-2314 SAVIPAQGPINVVTE
+2314 TAVIPAQGPINVATE

-2347 LNVTSRK
+2347 LNVTARK

-2375 QVGVYAIESTYARYD
+2375 QVGVYAIASTYARYD

-2396 EYFVRSTLTSVEPLT
+2396 EYFARLTLSNVDPLT

-2429 DDASEVTF
+2429 EDASEVTF
-2437 DGTAV
+2437 DGMAV

-2449 ALTVVESPTFSIK
+2449 ALTVVESPTFSIN
-2462 GAKTIYAS
+2462 GVKTIYAS
-2470 PHNHAPSTSFTALDQ
+2470 PHRHASSTSFTALDQ

-2491 SPAFSPVQGGAS
+2491 SPAFSPVQGGTS

-2586 YAYPAKIRDVLPR
+2586 YVYPAKISDVLPQ
-2599 GGHLSD
+2599 GAHVSD

-2617 YPPQNVATRGCLTGA
+2617 YPPQNVATRGCLTGT
-2632 TSLTSE
+2632 TSLTSV

-2680 HYVPAPTVD
+2680 HYTPAPTVD

-2701 TLVSVILSDAVSDG
+2701 TLVSVILIDAVSDG

-2729 GSTAVDAHFLSSSL
+2729 GSTVVDAHFLSSSL
-2743 IMCESPYAAPL
+2743 IICESPYATAL
-2754 TEIGLTAGLSGS
+2754 TEVALTAGLSGS

-2811 DLHASFGS
+2811 DLHGSFGS

-2910 FTLCKEAVNIGG
+2910 FTLCKEAANIGG

-2933 ILTIPGTNLT
+2933 ILSIPGTNLT

-2949 AYIDTASSL
+2949 AYIDTAVSL
-2958 SVQPSIAVTGG
+2958 SLQPAIAVSGG

-2978 NFVEGVTAV
+2978 NFMEGMTVV
-2987 RLGNVVL
+2987 RLGDVVL
-2994 PIPQGSNSF
+2994 PIPHGSNSF
-3003 MSSAVMRFEAPE
+3003 LSSAVMRFEAPE
-3015 GTDAKSARLYTSTAY
+3015 GTDTTSERLYTSTAY

-3037 TPGGEMTFYGLPMLT
+3037 SPGGEMTFYALPTLT
-3052 NTTGV
+3052 NSTGV
-3057 PLEVLEGGGTVV
+3057 PLEVLEGGGTIV
-3069 LFTGAGFQTNTDLFC
+3069 LFTGAGFQTNNYLFC

-3101 SCTAP
+3101 SCAAP
-3106 ALEPRSYPLRVSNN
+3106 ALQPRSYPLRVSNN

-3128 NVAGDST
+3128 NAVSGPT

-3143 KPDFVDSIEYVAED
+3143 KPDFVEFVEYVAED

-3164 TITDVKFNSSPPS
+3164 TLIDVKFKSNPPS
-3177 ALACKFFSRLGNGIV
+3177 ALACKFFSRVGGGIV
-3192 DGSTL
+3192 DGSIL
-3197 AACVTPASDANFVPV
+3197 ASCMTPGSDANFVPV
-3212 QLALSAIAGTEY
+3212 QLALSLIAGTEY
-3224 KPIGVQFEF
+3224 KPIAVQFEF

-3246 ATSGGGTMINV
+3246 ATSGGGTLINV

-3278 TTVTGLSCRFGG
+3278 TTITGLSCRFGG
-3290 LYTVAALS
+3290 AYTVAALS

-3323 LSLNAREWTES
+3323 LSLNARQWTES
-3334 QIDFEPIKKIDVNS
+3334 QIDFEPIKKIDVKS

-3361 IIISSGYYS
+3361 LTIMSGYYS
-3370 TDTSVWCKFGT
+3370 TDTYVWCKFGT
-3381 TGPIHAVFNGDG
+3381 TGPIHAIFNGDG
-3393 SVGCISPAKGQG
+3393 SVGCISPARGQG

-3413 GNVIDFDFNESK
+3413 GNFVDFDFNESK